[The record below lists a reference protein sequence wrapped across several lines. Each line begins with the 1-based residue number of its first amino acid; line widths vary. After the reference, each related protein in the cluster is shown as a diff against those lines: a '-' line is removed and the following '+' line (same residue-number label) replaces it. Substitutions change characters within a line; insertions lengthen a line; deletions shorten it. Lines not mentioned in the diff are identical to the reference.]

1 LLYIGINQNIAHTQ
15 KIYKAHCCAYCMELY
30 EWLPRGVKINRI
42 LLSIQNVALTDNLID
57 KDKLLGECGKLWG
70 TSRRTLLEY
79 LNELE
84 ARNEIVIDGNNIWTP
99 KQWNKIL
106 KSREKDY
113 LNGKDEIIEKEQKE
127 LNA

>member
-1 LLYIGINQNIAHTQ
+1 MDI
-15 KIYKAHCCAYCMELY
+15 Y
-30 EWLPRGVKINRI
+30 EWLPRSVKINRI
-42 LLSIQNVALTDNLID
+42 LLSIQNVALTDNLVD

-84 ARNEIVIDGNNIWTP
+84 SRNEIVIDGNNIWTP
-99 KQWNKIL
+99 KQWAKIL
-106 KSREKDY
+106 KSRERDY
-113 LNGKDEIIEKEQKE
+113 LNGEVEKLEKQQKE